1 METRKKE
8 SLKMMFGHFLIL
20 VSLYSQS
27 KIHKKY
33 QKAIIHKR
41 GRHETNLMV
50 LKTKLLLVNS
60 NSINHST
67 ETNPKYETFFEI
79 FSELCKKS
87 FPLKDFQMKETNLQ
101 VPWIS
106 KELKNIKY

>member
-8 SLKMMFGHFLIL
+8 SLKVMFGQFLIL

-41 GRHETNLMV
+41 VRHETNLMV
-50 LKTKLLLVNS
+50 LKTKLPLVNS
-60 NSINHST
+60 NSINQST
-67 ETNPKYETFFEI
+67 ERN
-79 FSELCKKS
+79 
-87 FPLKDFQMKETNLQ
+87 
-101 VPWIS
+101 
-106 KELKNIKY
+106 